1 MTNSATTSMQNMTRS
16 FVRSAQKHSD
26 GAPMIVTRLSG
37 WIDFGERKSATP
49 TWIVPT
55 RVQSRAR

>member
-1 MTNSATTSMQNMTRS
+1 MTNSATTSMQNMTKS
-16 FVRSAQKHSD
+16 IARSAQKHSD

-37 WIDFGERKSATP
+37 WIDFGEGKSATP
-49 TWIVPT
+49 NWIIPT